1 MSNINFLSKT
11 NQVVSE
17 LFELAYRV
25 PIGEFKQHCFE
36 LIARHLGIDS
46 GVWITRTEQQV
57 RFYEEDSFTFNLP
70 DGFMEDY
77 HHLSTVS
84 QQVQQVFGVM
94 LGNLDKTC
102 DILDIVPKQEW
113 LGSDM
118 YKLYCQKYDLHH
130 SLMTISVNPQ
140 SQVMNI
146 ITFARHDAE
155 HSFSDH
161 DKLCKEFLVPNMIE
175 ALRINILSAFIPLPN
190 TMLAHRAVLDGY
202 GNIIEAEEPFIAV
215 LEQANLII
223 NNKVQIDVS
232 HGDESFS
239 VSSLQFRITNYSGLR
254 FVEVQ
259 TTPLDEL
266 LGQRKLEIGHW
277 LAKGKSNKEIGNHL
291 GISEATVKN
300 HLKQIF
306 RILDVSSRQ
315 QAISY
320 FHQQL
325 KS

>member
-1 MSNINFLSKT
+1 MSSINFLAKT

-36 LIARHLGIDS
+36 LIARHLNIDS

-70 DGFMEDY
+70 EGFMEDY

-84 QQVQQVFGVM
+84 QQVQQVLGVM
-94 LGNLDKTC
+94 LGNLNKTC
-102 DILDIVPKQEW
+102 DILDIVPEQEW

-118 YKLYCQKYDLHH
+118 YKLYCHKYDLHH

-146 ITFARHDAE
+146 ITFARHDAD
-155 HSFSDH
+155 HSFSEH

-175 ALRINILSAFIPLPN
+175 ALRINILSAFISLPN
-190 TMLAHRAVLDGY
+190 AMQANRAVLDGY
-202 GNIIEAEEPFIAV
+202 GNIIEAEEPFIAA
-215 LEQANLII
+215 LEQANLIT
-223 NNKVQIDVS
+223 NNKVQIDIS
-232 HGDESFS
+232 QGDESFS
-239 VSSLQFRITNYSGLR
+239 VSSLQFQVTNYSGLR

-259 TTPLDEL
+259 AIPLAER
-266 LGQRKLEIGHW
+266 LGKRKLEICQW
-277 LAKGKSNKEIGNHL
+277 LIQGKSNKEIGNQL
-291 GISEATVKN
+291 GITEATVKN

-306 RILDVSSRQ
+306 KMLDVSSRQ

-320 FHQQL
+320 FHQQQ

>member
-1 MSNINFLSKT
+1 MSSINFLAKT

-36 LIARHLGIDS
+36 LIARHLNIDS

-70 DGFMEDY
+70 EGFMEDY

-102 DILDIVPKQEW
+102 DILDIVPEQEW

-118 YKLYCQKYDLHH
+118 YKLYCHKYDLHH

-146 ITFARHDAE
+146 ITFARHDAD
-155 HSFSDH
+155 HSFSEH

-175 ALRINILSAFIPLPN
+175 ALRINILSAFISLPN
-190 TMLAHRAVLDGY
+190 AMQANRAVLDGY
-202 GNIIEAEEPFIAV
+202 GNIIEAEEPFLAA
-215 LEQANLII
+215 LEQANLITS
-223 NNKVQIDVS
+223 NKVQIDVS
-232 HGDESFS
+232 RGDESFS
-239 VSSLQFRITNYSGLR
+239 VSSLQFQVTNYSGLR

-259 TTPLDEL
+259 AIPLAER
-266 LGQRKLEIGHW
+266 LGKRKLEICQW
-277 LAKGKSNKEIGNHL
+277 LIQGKSNKEIGNQL
-291 GISEATVKN
+291 GITEATVKN

-306 RILDVSSRQ
+306 KMLDVSSRQ

-320 FHQQL
+320 FNQQQ

>member
-1 MSNINFLSKT
+1 MSSINFLAKT

-36 LIARHLGIDS
+36 LIARHLNIDS

-70 DGFMEDY
+70 EGFMEDY

-94 LGNLDKTC
+94 LGNLNKTC
-102 DILDIVPKQEW
+102 DILDIVPEQEW

-118 YKLYCQKYDLHH
+118 YKLYCHKYDLHH

-146 ITFARHDAE
+146 ITFARHDAD
-155 HSFSDH
+155 HSFSEH

-175 ALRINILSAFIPLPN
+175 ALRINILSAFISLPN
-190 TMLAHRAVLDGY
+190 AMQANRAVLDGY
-202 GNIIEAEEPFIAV
+202 GNIIEAEEPFIAA
-215 LEQANLII
+215 LEQANLIT
-223 NNKVQIDVS
+223 NNKVQIDIS
-232 HGDESFS
+232 QGDESFS
-239 VSSLQFRITNYSGLR
+239 VSSLQFQVTNYSGLR

-259 TTPLDEL
+259 AIPLAER
-266 LGQRKLEIGHW
+266 LGKRKLEICQW
-277 LAKGKSNKEIGNHL
+277 LIQGKSNKEIGNQL
-291 GISEATVKN
+291 GITEATVKN

-306 RILDVSSRQ
+306 KMLDVSSRQ

-320 FHQQL
+320 FHQQQ